1 MSAFVA
7 APLNSLRSVPT
18 PCSLQITPQQMYYVI
33 GDKVRVELKCVQ
45 EVKANGELLLK
56 LMHEYVF

>member
-7 APLNSLRSVPT
+7 TPLNSLRSVPT
-18 PCSLQITPQQMYYVI
+18 PCSVQITPQQMYFVT

-45 EVKANGELLLK
+45 EAGTRGELLLK
-56 LMHEYVF
+56 LMHEFAF